1 MNVIIRY
8 RSKEIDYT
16 TQEYEETIYSY
27 VAPQIQIDQQTGKK
41 TGLFCL
47 MNRQSFFIDSLEFR
61 IR

>member
-27 VAPQIQIDQQTGKK
+27 VVPQIQLDQQTGKK
-41 TGLFCL
+41 TCLFCL
-47 MNRQSFFIDSLEFR
+47 INRQSFFIDSLEFR
-61 IR
+61 IW

>member
-27 VAPQIQIDQQTGKK
+27 VAPQIQLDQQTGKK
-41 TGLFCL
+41 LV
-47 MNRQSFFIDSLEFR
+47 FFV
-61 IR
+61 